1 MNAKIEQL
9 TFYPIKGLSGQS
21 LDKVDLV
28 QAQGFPFDR
37 AFGFARPDSGFDPQN
52 PKPLPKTKFVVLA
65 QDAQLATLKTRFN
78 VETNSLEITLGDATT
93 TFDTSTSQG
102 QWDAAVFL
110 SDHLGFEPDMTPTL
124 YSAHPHRFTD
134 VSVVSPQMMNAVS
147 LINQDSVAAF
157 SKQVDQDV
165 SPGRFR
171 GNIVFSGVS
180 AFEELTWV
188 DRTLAVGD
196 VRLKVVRRTKRCAAT
211 EVNLDTGERDLK
223 VPKLLYDNLG
233 HMDMGIYAE
242 VTRGGQIKPGDGLRL
257 LD

>member
-1 MNAKIEQL
+1 MHAKIEQL
-9 TFYPIKGLSGQS
+9 TFFPVKGLSGQS
-21 LDKVDLV
+21 LNTVDL
-28 QAQGFPFDR
+28 AEARGFPFDR
-37 AFGFARPDSGFDPQN
+37 AFGFARPGSGFDPEN
-52 PKPLPKTKFVVLA
+52 PQPLPKTKFVVLA
-65 QDAQLATLKTRFN
+65 RDAQLATLKTRFD
-78 VETNSLEITLGDATT
+78 VETNMLMISQGDTT
-93 TFDTSTSQG
+93 ASFDTGTAQG
-102 QWDAAVFL
+102 QRDAATYL
-110 SDHLGFEPDMTPTL
+110 SDHLGFAPDMTPTL

-157 SKQVDQDV
+157 SKQIGQEI

-171 GNIVFSGVS
+171 GNIEFSGLP
-180 AFEELTWV
+180 AFEELNWV

-211 EVNLDTGERDLK
+211 EVNLETGERDLK

-242 VTRGGQIKPGDGLRL
+242 VTRGGQIKPGDDLHL